1 MRLEPLLIFRN
12 SITDVQEIGDGPFGI
27 RRTYIVGA
35 GTFEGERLRGEILP
49 GGGDWMTIG
58 KDGLA
63 NLDVRKTLRT
73 HEGALIRRSYQ
84 GLYRCDEAL
93 AAKIERGEDAEFGE
107 TLFQVLARFETGD
120 ERYDWLNSTLAVG
133 EGRETS
139 SGVEYRLFSLDR
151 A

>member
-1 MRLEPLLIFRN
+1 MRLEPLLTFRN
-12 SITDVQEIGDGPFGI
+12 AISDVQEIGDGPFGT

-73 HEGALIRRSYQ
+73 HDGALIHLSYQ
-84 GLYRCDEAL
+84 GLYRFDEAL
-93 AAKIERGEDAEFGE
+93 SAKVERGEDAEFGE

-120 ERYDWLNSTLAVG
+120 GRYDWLNSTLVVG

-151 A
+151 T